1 MKVDEVVATT
11 FEPSWRDFERTW
23 TGACS
28 RISILLGDTVGQQYG
43 SPIKIEPIAGSV
55 PDLGPGL
62 HVGLCWAAA
71 DTAHGK
77 TRSVRL
83 SELEPLRS
91 LPSAH
96 FHSLQVGPDAGQS
109 GQWVQRHALRSWDD
123 TTSLLAALDIVVSVD
138 TGVAHLAANVG
149 KPVHLLL
156 CPFEDPRWGTDDRTP
171 WYPAMRLYRGNL
183 GEALKAI
190 SATLGNR
197 ERETALRR

>member
-1 MKVDEVVATT
+1 
-11 FEPSWRDFERTW
+11 
-23 TGACS
+23 
-28 RISILLGDTVGQQYG
+28 
-43 SPIKIEPIAGSV
+43 
-55 PDLGPGL
+55 
-62 HVGLCWAAA
+62 
-71 DTAHGK
+71 
-77 TRSVRL
+77 
-83 SELEPLRS
+83 
-91 LPSAH
+91 
-96 FHSLQVGPDAGQS
+96 
-109 GQWVQRHALRSWDD
+109 
-123 TTSLLAALDIVVSVD
+123 VD